1 MNTQKNF
8 QEEFATS
15 LKQTQF
21 PSEKVNENVIAQAVA
36 MFHAKPLA
44 ELNVSAGDVKDVIK
58 AIVDDQFNLY
68 QLSIILNNI
77 PSMSARDFG
86 LTTTEYLELCEQVE
100 VMGVEW
106 NELMLPIKNK
116 LVAQMNR
123 ETKKTLKKPHVN
135 PNTRNR

>member
-1 MNTQKNF
+1 MNTKNF

-15 LKQTQF
+15 LKQTLF
-21 PSEKVNENVIAQAVA
+21 PTEKVNENVIA
-36 MFHAKPLA
+36 HALTMLYVKPLA
-44 ELNVSAGDVKDVIK
+44 ELNVSAGDVKDVLK
-58 AIVDDQFNLY
+58 AFMDDQFNLY

-123 ETKKTLKKPHVN
+123 ETEKTLKKPHVN

>member
-15 LKQTQF
+15 LKQTLF
-21 PSEKVNENVIAQAVA
+21 PSLKVNENVIAHAVA

-58 AIVDDQFNLY
+58 AIVDERFNLY

-100 VMGVEW
+100 VMGIEW

-123 ETKKTLKKPHVN
+123 ETEKTLKKPHVN
-135 PNTRNR
+135 PNTRKK